1 MADDIKY
8 FKPHSESWRA
18 ELGGREIGRMSLSP
32 MGPFASPVRIDESFR
47 RKGIATE
54 LYRRAEED
62 IGRRLIPSPLGLS
75 PEAIS
80 FWKRRLSGMPVGE
93 AQQLLTESLEIAER
107 EGVGKTARKN
117 LSQLG
122 VDFETIEPRPTEQAT
137 VPETSS
143 ERLIELR
150 QAADPPRLPEI
161 IHEPEHPRITP
172 GRVLRGLVGPGSKL
186 KAARRLFTL
195 AQQGYQLLPEEYQL
209 LGDVLNLEE
218 LAKPLPGTGRG
229 FRGLEYFRQMLGRV
243 PPAPTSQEEREQP
256 TGIVSLPD
264 LREPAPVYY
273 SAVARAV
280 DALPMERGAGEQM
293 LAMVSNSRG
302 VKPEEM
308 QWMGLPEFLDKKSV
322 TKQEIQDFVGANQL
336 DIEEVVRSEGAMTD
350 AFESSFAE
358 GSIDE
363 DRAYATDW
371 DVVLDRIGDTPDRQP
386 LFEQYTLPGG
396 ENYREVAFTLPG
408 IAENFTGS
416 HLEIPN
422 TLAHVRLNDRT
433 GPNGEKILFVEEIQS
448 DWHKK
453 GRTEGYKTS
462 EFTNHNA
469 DIDGQVDDLMQR
481 RTGINAD
488 LSENF
493 NLGGTVLPDGNG
505 VLWYSRDI
513 IENNDFKNIG
523 RIYENGS
530 FYIDEGFSEAN
541 PAAAA
546 KLKELAEIAAEVGNL
561 NQSRS
566 MVPDAPLKKTW
577 YEMVFRR
584 VARMAAEG
592 GYDSVAWTPGEVQAE
607 RYDLS
612 KEVSTIEVTPMPDG
626 TFKISPMLID
636 DDVPRVLHVEA
647 DQLDYTLGAE
657 LADKVRQQEERVAA
671 LGVEGLTRVY
681 EGIDLKIGGE
691 KLKGLYD
698 GRIKNYASEFGKK
711 FGARVGTMEIN
722 PYDDGAISGERIME
736 RLGIPESDWD
746 EHWRN
751 LTQDRRDELVE
762 QYRRRFEGTKVWNL
776 PITPEMK
783 EELLTQGIQ
792 KFAHGGFIDKPFYDR
807 AAGGFVG
814 MAEGGLVAEN
824 KTGIGAHMDPFSPGA
839 AVFDTEHQLMMDP
852 PSVALGDLDYRSG
865 LEPVL
870 NASPLARYGY
880 ALVEQASPGNVSRHI
895 KHVMGKRGPLE
906 DWINS
911 ALPPNA
917 LRPRVL
923 LGEHPTYPLFGT
935 SVRGIYSKPHAA
947 GGQPPVGTVRMNL
960 TDRDDK
966 RGTSLDYGN
975 VSRTEDVAK
984 TTGHE
989 LEHLA
994 LHNLGGFDV
1003 RGDRR
1008 FMAAE
1013 GYDHDLIFVLDALKK
1028 ANETGILTVSYEAS
1042 EDRNARYV
1050 PIAAAILRGSGFE
1063 DLAPWERAVAEHV
1076 VRVSNYA
1083 NERLSEMGYST
1094 TPFPGPLN
1102 KNEER
1107 ALELFDLGQRAEE
1120 SPKTIEKAA
1129 GGFIDKPLYNDRRMI
1144 S

>member
-1 MADDIKY
+1 MAD
-8 FKPHSESWRA
+8 
-18 ELGGREIGRMSLSP
+18 
-32 MGPFASPVRIDESFR
+32 
-47 RKGIATE
+47 
-54 LYRRAEED
+54 
-62 IGRRLIPSPLGLS
+62 
-75 PEAIS
+75 
-80 FWKRRLSGMPVGE
+80 
-93 AQQLLTESLEIAER
+93 
-107 EGVGKTARKN
+107 
-117 LSQLG
+117 
-122 VDFETIEPRPTEQAT
+122 EPRPTEQAT
-137 VPETSS
+137 VPETSDDDWGGLVTPEMARQNPVWRFLEDNYPGQPTRTGLVEYTIDDEAAIS
-143 ERLIELR
+143 LAPTGPKTLLINSLRAFEKNTGAGTRALNLLSQQADEHGVSLEGLVHADPKFEKEGLSKADLLKFYQKAGWELR
-150 QAADPPRLPEI
+150 YPDKVRRGLSEGKAIEDIRVEMIRAPRPTDLVPVATDLVPLVVPPKEDPSQKKPKQTGKIWRGIGSMMRRRLVPIAQAAQLGWSALSDEQKGQVTEFLNNPIDFGLGRS
-161 IHEPEHPRITP
+161 EHPP
-172 GRVLRGLVGPGSKL
+172 GFKGGL
-186 KAARRLFTL
+186 
-195 AQQGYQLLPEEYQL
+195 
-209 LGDVLNLEE
+209 D
-218 LAKPLPGTGRG
+218 
-229 FRGLEYFRQMLGRV
+229 YFRQMLGMG
-243 PPAPTSQEEREQP
+243 PEQG
-256 TGIVSLPD
+256 GIASLPD

-293 LAMVSNSRG
+293 LAMISKSRG

-308 QWMGLPEFLDKKSV
+308 QWMDLPEFLRDKKSV

-336 DIEEVVRSEGAMTD
+336 DIKEVVRSEGAMTD

-358 GSIDE
+358 GSID
-363 DRAYATDW
+363 
-371 DVVLDRIGDTPDRQP
+371 TPDRQP

-396 ENYREVAFTLPG
+396 KNYREVAFTLPG
-408 IAENFTGS
+408 IAENFPGG
-416 HLEIPN
+416 HLKIPN

-561 NQSRS
+561 NQSKRTGS

-584 VARMAAEG
+584 IARMAAEG

-607 RYDLS
+607 RYNLS

-711 FGARVGTMEIN
+711 FGARVGTTEIK
-722 PYDDGAISGERIME
+722 PYDDGAKG
-736 RLGIPESDWD
+736 
-746 EHWRN
+746 
-751 LTQDRRDELVE
+751 LV
-762 QYRRRFEGTKVWNL
+762 RFEGTKVWNL

-807 AAGGFVG
+807 AV
-814 MAEGGLVAEN
+814 
-824 KTGIGAHMDPFSPGA
+824 
-839 AVFDTEHQLMMDP
+839 
-852 PSVALGDLDYRSG
+852 
-865 LEPVL
+865 
-870 NASPLARYGY
+870 
-880 ALVEQASPGNVSRHI
+880 
-895 KHVMGKRGPLE
+895 
-906 DWINS
+906 
-911 ALPPNA
+911 
-917 LRPRVL
+917 
-923 LGEHPTYPLFGT
+923 
-935 SVRGIYSKPHAA
+935 
-947 GGQPPVGTVRMNL
+947 
-960 TDRDDK
+960 
-966 RGTSLDYGN
+966 
-975 VSRTEDVAK
+975 
-984 TTGHE
+984 
-989 LEHLA
+989 
-994 LHNLGGFDV
+994 
-1003 RGDRR
+1003 
-1008 FMAAE
+1008 
-1013 GYDHDLIFVLDALKK
+1013 
-1028 ANETGILTVSYEAS
+1028 
-1042 EDRNARYV
+1042 
-1050 PIAAAILRGSGFE
+1050 
-1063 DLAPWERAVAEHV
+1063 
-1076 VRVSNYA
+1076 
-1083 NERLSEMGYST
+1083 
-1094 TPFPGPLN
+1094 
-1102 KNEER
+1102 
-1107 ALELFDLGQRAEE
+1107 
-1120 SPKTIEKAA
+1120 
-1129 GGFIDKPLYNDRRMI
+1129 
-1144 S
+1144 

>member
-1 MADDIKY
+1 MADDVFHATFTRNLPDIQERGLD
-8 FKPHSESWRA
+8 PLSESLWLNQGTGERYQQEPSVYSFSDPGDA
-18 ELGGREIGRMSLSP
+18 LRW
-32 MGPFASPVRIDESFR
+32 ASKMRYAFGDESSSPADVSIVRLRGGEHWHQDPSEDVNLVGGSSR
-47 RKGIATE
+47 RSLQSIAPQDVLEVISVPEPAGINE
-54 LYRRAEED
+54 EFQRAVPGGGFDEW
-62 IGRRLIPSPLGLS
+62 IQYYGNRI
-75 PEAIS
+75 
-80 FWKRRLSGMPVGE
+80 K
-93 AQQLLTESLEIAER
+93 
-107 EGVGKTARKN
+107 
-117 LSQLG
+117 
-122 VDFETIEPRPTEQAT
+122 EPRPTEQEPTGIATLEPGQTDKPTGLLNLYHATPVEGPIDFSIGELGAHFAKNPDISRRAMTLSQNENYRILEATVDLGNVVT
-137 VPETSS
+137 VPEQESFFNAEDLVESLVDQGSISPEQAS
-143 ERLIELR
+143 EAYDSIDRLEEDTDHPAMARARQVLDEAHIYDSASLTKQAETELLR
-150 QAADPPRLPEI
+150 PFLKQWGIDTIRYWNTYDAYGELGRLKNLPGVKEELELGTQPAWSYIVVDPERVRSVTEYKPGLPAPRPTDLVPVATDLVPLVVPPKEDPSQKKPKQTGKIWRGIGSMMRRRLVPIAQAAQLGWSALSDEQKGQVTEFLNNPIDFGLGRS
-161 IHEPEHPRITP
+161 EHPP
-172 GRVLRGLVGPGSKL
+172 GFKGGL
-186 KAARRLFTL
+186 
-195 AQQGYQLLPEEYQL
+195 
-209 LGDVLNLEE
+209 D
-218 LAKPLPGTGRG
+218 
-229 FRGLEYFRQMLGRV
+229 YFRQMLGMG
-243 PPAPTSQEEREQP
+243 PEQG
-256 TGIVSLPD
+256 GIASLPD

-293 LAMVSNSRG
+293 LAMISKSRG
-302 VKPEEM
+302 VKLEEM
-308 QWMGLPEFLDKKSV
+308 QWMDLPEFLRDKKSV

-336 DIEEVVRSEGAMTD
+336 DIKEVVRSEGAMTD

-358 GSIDE
+358 GSIADE
-363 DRAYATDW
+363 LQGTALELVR
-371 DVVLDRIGDTPDRQP
+371 DRQP

-396 ENYREVAFTLPG
+396 KNYREVAFTLPG
-408 IAENFTGS
+408 IAENFPGG
-416 HLEIPN
+416 HLKIPN

-523 RIYENGS
+523 RVYENGS

-561 NQSRS
+561 YQSKRTGS

-584 VARMAAEG
+584 IARMAAEG

-607 RYDLS
+607 RYNLS

-711 FGARVGTMEIN
+711 FGARVGTTEIN
-722 PYDDGAISGERIME
+722 PYDDV
-736 RLGIPESDWD
+736 RLPTSAAWD

-807 AAGGFVG
+807 AV
-814 MAEGGLVAEN
+814 
-824 KTGIGAHMDPFSPGA
+824 
-839 AVFDTEHQLMMDP
+839 
-852 PSVALGDLDYRSG
+852 
-865 LEPVL
+865 
-870 NASPLARYGY
+870 
-880 ALVEQASPGNVSRHI
+880 
-895 KHVMGKRGPLE
+895 
-906 DWINS
+906 
-911 ALPPNA
+911 
-917 LRPRVL
+917 
-923 LGEHPTYPLFGT
+923 
-935 SVRGIYSKPHAA
+935 
-947 GGQPPVGTVRMNL
+947 
-960 TDRDDK
+960 
-966 RGTSLDYGN
+966 
-975 VSRTEDVAK
+975 
-984 TTGHE
+984 
-989 LEHLA
+989 
-994 LHNLGGFDV
+994 
-1003 RGDRR
+1003 
-1008 FMAAE
+1008 
-1013 GYDHDLIFVLDALKK
+1013 
-1028 ANETGILTVSYEAS
+1028 
-1042 EDRNARYV
+1042 
-1050 PIAAAILRGSGFE
+1050 
-1063 DLAPWERAVAEHV
+1063 
-1076 VRVSNYA
+1076 
-1083 NERLSEMGYST
+1083 
-1094 TPFPGPLN
+1094 
-1102 KNEER
+1102 
-1107 ALELFDLGQRAEE
+1107 
-1120 SPKTIEKAA
+1120 
-1129 GGFIDKPLYNDRRMI
+1129 
-1144 S
+1144 